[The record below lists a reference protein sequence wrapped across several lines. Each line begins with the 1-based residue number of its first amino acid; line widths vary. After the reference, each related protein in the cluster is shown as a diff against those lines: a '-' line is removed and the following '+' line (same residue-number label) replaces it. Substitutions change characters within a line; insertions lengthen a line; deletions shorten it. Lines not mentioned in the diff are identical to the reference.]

1 MPRFRSVVKA
11 YDANNKKVVTID
23 GGEDIIQATGY
34 ELYNQVCQALRED
47 GFEEDGISKITKVL
61 VCYENLNYKTNN
73 SPMSA

>member
-1 MPRFRSVVKA
+1 MAKFRSIVKA
-11 YDANNKKVVTID
+11 YDANNKKVVTLD

-47 GFEEDGISKITKVL
+47 GFEEDDISKIAKVL
-61 VCYENLNYKTNN
+61 VCYENLNYKTDN